1 MLKRG
6 IRMILKDIVAGESK
20 NIEFKENLPKQSIK
34 YMKSVVAF
42 ANSEGGKIIFG
53 IEDSTC
59 KIVGV
64 GNSEEAFKMM
74 DSIASAISDSIKP
87 AIIPDIRIQTI
98 ENKNVIIV
106 EIPQGRNRPY
116 HIKSLSVSDGTY
128 IRLGATNQ
136 QADERI
142 IKELTLEGTNHSY
155 DRMVCIG
162 LKTTTK
168 EINKLCKAMKQ
179 IAINNCIS
187 DSQKKSVKT
196 VNLNQLLSWGVLIEN
211 LGKYQPSN
219 AYALLTGASVIQT
232 MIQCAVFK
240 GNSKGIFIDKRE
252 FTGPIQEQLEEAYK
266 FVLRNIRLGAIIDG
280 LYRKDIYELPPDA
293 LRELITN
300 AVVHRSY
307 VDTSSNIQ
315 IALYDNRLEI
325 TSPGRLPAGQQI
337 ERMQNGYSKIRNEAI
352 ALAFSY
358 MNLIESW
365 GSGFPKINKLLQSYG
380 LEHLEIK
387 YSGND
392 LRISL
397 YRKNVR
403 QGSEND
409 TQEVENVRQGVRQE
423 NENVTKNVTQSVKV
437 VTQNVKNVR
446 QGVRQENENVRQ
458 NVRQRTKDFVLDK
471 NIYDLIISQIKGNN
485 KITLKEIALVAGVS
499 ERTIRRYIKS
509 MSNVK
514 YIGSGYSGHWEIL
527 D

>member
-1 MLKRG
+1 
-6 IRMILKDIVAGESK
+6 MILKDILAGESK
-20 NIEFKENLPKQSIK
+20 NIEFKETLPKQSIK

-53 IEDSTC
+53 VEDSTC
-59 KIVGV
+59 KVVGV

-74 DSIASAISDSIKP
+74 DSIASAISDSVKP
-87 AIIPDIRIQTI
+87 AIIPDIRIQTV

-116 HIKSLSVSDGTY
+116 HIKSLSVIGGTY

-136 QADERI
+136 QADERV
-142 IKELTLEGTNHSY
+142 IKELTLEGTNQSY
-155 DRMVCIG
+155 DRMLCIG
-162 LKTTTK
+162 LKATTK
-168 EINKLCKAMKQ
+168 EINRLCKTLKQ
-179 IAINNCIS
+179 TAINNCIS

-219 AYALLTGASVIQT
+219 AYALLTGAYNIPT

-252 FTGPIQEQLEEAYK
+252 FAGPIQEQLEEAYK
-266 FVLRNIRLGAIIDG
+266 FVLRNIRLGAVIEG

-293 LRELITN
+293 IRELITN

-307 VDTSSNIQ
+307 VDISSNIQ

-337 ERMQNGYSKIRNEAI
+337 ERMQDGYSKIRNEAI

-365 GSGFPKINKLLQSYG
+365 GSGFPKINKLLQAYG
-380 LEHLEIK
+380 LEPLEIQ

-397 YRKNVR
+397 YRKNVT
-403 QGSEND
+403 QGVEDVTQDMRNVTQGVNSVLQESENVTQD
-409 TQEVENVRQGVRQE
+409 VTQEMRNVTQCDNSVRQE
-423 NENVTKNVTQSVKV
+423 SKNVTQ
-437 VTQNVKNVR
+437 TQKHNKRKCNSKKN
-446 QGVRQENENVRQ
+446 GIFKKIIE
-458 NVRQRTKDFVLDK
+458 
-471 NIYDLIISQIKGNN
+471 LIMENN
-485 KITLKEIALVAGVS
+485 KISSDKIAEKIGVTSRTIKRYLKE
-499 ERTIRRYIKS
+499 
-509 MSNVK
+509 MPNVK